1 MALVKSYTVLSDLVQ
16 EQIAILPM
24 LNRFGIRLGLGDAT
38 IAEICDERQLDTGF
52 FLHIINSY
60 LDPDYLGRVKLAPKH
75 TVLIADYLEVANR
88 YYLDSQLPNI
98 EVHIASFVKKSGANV
113 PLLQTLP
120 HVLEELKETLT
131 NRVRLDEEE
140 LLPQFRTLAGELAEN
155 ISTITLEGQEKAGTE
170 ADRAEALVAD
180 IMQVMIRHLKG
191 DFNDN
196 LLHAVLYSLSLLK
209 SDLASNNRLRERV
222 FIPMLESMQKAR
234 KIE

>member
-1 MALVKSYTVLSDLVQ
+1 MALVESYTVLSDLVQ

-155 ISTITLEGQEKAGTE
+155 ISTITLEGQEKAGTK